1 VLDTAGQRDD
11 GVTERGKAAVPGG
24 QDRVNGERVLRN
36 MTYGIWRGLRLAG
49 VVALVGTTFLPWQV
63 LGYEESEVANG
74 GTIKGK
80 VSYQGAIPADAIEKI
95 AIAKNPEVCGD
106 GYREVVWVDV
116 KDGALR
122 GTFVFI
128 DKIDK
133 GKKWTTP
140 KGGKDGKAL
149 IDQKTCRF
157 HPWAQVVRPGMI
169 VIRNSDKGVLHN
181 INTREMIG
189 VGTGNVVKRT
199 MFNFGQPDPGDI
211 EQELKPRRSPF
222 ISINCEAHN
231 FMFGFMMAPEHPY
244 AAVVGEDGSY
254 VIGDV
259 PPGTYSV
266 VAWHP
271 KFGLKEAKVT
281 VAAGGEAVANYAFSN

>member
-1 VLDTAGQRDD
+1 
-11 GVTERGKAAVPGG
+11 
-24 QDRVNGERVLRN
+24 
-36 MTYGIWRGLRLAG
+36 MTYGTWRGLKLAG
-49 VVALVGTTFLPWQV
+49 FIALVGTLFPGLA
-63 LGYEESEVANG
+63 LGYEEVDVANG

-80 VSYQGAIPADAIEKI
+80 VMFQGALPADAIEKI
-95 AIAKNPEVCGD
+95 AITKNPEVCGE

-122 GTFVFI
+122 GSFVYI

-133 GKKWTTP
+133 GKKWVAP

-157 HPWAQVVRPGMI
+157 TPWAQVVRRGTV

-189 VGTGNVVKRT
+189 VGTSNMVKRT

-211 EQELKPRRSPF
+211 EQDLKPRRSSF

-244 AAVVGEDGSY
+244 AVVVGEDGSY
-254 VIGDV
+254 AIDNV
-259 PPGTYSV
+259 PPGNYSV

-271 KFGLKEAKVT
+271 KYGLKEAKVT
-281 VAAGGEAVANYAFSN
+281 VPGGGEAVANYTFSN